1 MQEVSNK
8 DLKNKTISGVIWK
21 GLERVVAQLVSA
33 IVSIVL
39 ARILIPDD

>member
-1 MQEVSNK
+1 MVQNIN

-21 GLERVVAQLVSA
+21 GLERVAAQLVSA

-39 ARILIPDD
+39 ASILLPDN